1 MGSEHYCLRW
11 NNHQSNLLGVFSQ
24 LLHDES
30 LVDVTLACS
39 EGASIRAHKVVLS
52 ACSSYFRSLFVD
64 HPSRHPIVILKD
76 VGLEELRTL
85 VDFMYKGEVNVQYC
99 QLPALLKTAES
110 LQVKGLAE
118 MTTLSAAGIETRKVQ
133 EPMEECQPQ
142 ETRESS
148 ESHEKADGRDHRE
161 KEERRELKDSRE
173 VRERENKETRD
184 VRETHARESHS
195 RDSRESRESREHRD
209 REQREPRDLRESRDI
224 RETRD
229 PRDLRDPRE
238 LREHRESRE
247 SRDISRDLREV
258 RDPRDL
264 RESRETRD
272 HREMPEAS
280 PPRISPLLSVRR
292 FRSDITGETPT
303 LSHPPIPKDE
313 PPDEPMR
320 SSSPEDDTVSI
331 RSNGAQNENIGLNM
345 TINSHSSSSVLGAHY
360 SPVEQRLSV
369 LNTISHPG
377 LTHPSHASL
386 PSPRSEP
393 IAGPSGLPPVQQVPL
408 SLKKEIDWDRSNED
422 KVGGETSSEYRMQ
435 HESMCLDMSCVSP
448 SIPSPIPA
456 RSPTALPL
464 WSPLLALQAC
474 RLRRYLSDDCM
485 MYHNRHLLHSERR
498 RCGVCLASFPSA
510 WLLERHA
517 ALQHASQAP
526 CDDKPFVCEQC
537 GQSYRYRSAY
547 VKHREQ
553 NHRARLPADK
563 LFTCDVCGMQFR
575 YLKSFKKHRLNHTLE
590 RLHTKNTDAPEGADQ
605 VSSTNEALIGQCGE
619 MDLSMK
625 KKNRSDATKSPAN
638 DVVRD
643 AEQDSTV
650 DSNGPTDSVVT
661 VDDSTEC
668 RTSGAESE
676 SKRDDD
682 TASEEK
688 RRIPVSFASI
698 SSMADSSENESR
710 ADSSKHESSS
720 SHSGILSFMQ
730 TDDRQRDRERRFACP
745 FCGKCVRSKENLK
758 LHVRKHTGE
767 RPFVC
772 LFCGRA
778 FGGKSDLTRHLRIH
792 TGERPYHCE
801 ACGKCFARA
810 DYLSKHLTTHV
821 HNTR

>member
-1 MGSEHYCLRW
+1 MQMCVE
-11 NNHQSNLLGVFSQ
+11 
-24 LLHDES
+24 
-30 LVDVTLACS
+30 LACR
-39 EGASIRAHKVVLS
+39 G
-52 ACSSYFRSLFVD
+52 
-64 HPSRHPIVILKD
+64 PGGTGGP
-76 VGLEELRTL
+76 
-85 VDFMYKGEVNVQYC
+85 
-99 QLPALLKTAES
+99 
-110 LQVKGLAE
+110 
-118 MTTLSAAGIETRKVQ
+118 SAAG
-133 EPMEECQPQ
+133 
-142 ETRESS
+142 
-148 ESHEKADGRDHRE
+148 
-161 KEERRELKDSRE
+161 
-173 VRERENKETRD
+173 
-184 VRETHARESHS
+184 
-195 RDSRESRESREHRD
+195 
-209 REQREPRDLRESRDI
+209 
-224 RETRD
+224 
-229 PRDLRDPRE
+229 
-238 LREHRESRE
+238 
-247 SRDISRDLREV
+247 
-258 RDPRDL
+258 
-264 RESRETRD
+264 
-272 HREMPEAS
+272 
-280 PPRISPLLSVRR
+280 
-292 FRSDITGETPT
+292 
-303 LSHPPIPKDE
+303 
-313 PPDEPMR
+313 
-320 SSSPEDDTVSI
+320 
-331 RSNGAQNENIGLNM
+331 
-345 TINSHSSSSVLGAHY
+345 
-360 SPVEQRLSV
+360 
-369 LNTISHPG
+369 
-377 LTHPSHASL
+377 
-386 PSPRSEP
+386 
-393 IAGPSGLPPVQQVPL
+393 
-408 SLKKEIDWDRSNED
+408 
-422 KVGGETSSEYRMQ
+422 
-435 HESMCLDMSCVSP
+435 
-448 SIPSPIPA
+448 
-456 RSPTALPL
+456 ALPL
-464 WSPLLALQAC
+464 WPPLLALQAC

-485 MYHNRHLLHSERR
+485 LYHGRHALAERR

-517 ALQHASQAP
+517 ALQHAAQAP

-590 RLHTKNTDAPEGADQ
+590 RLHTKNTDTPEGMER
-605 VSSTNEALIGQCGE
+605 VTSTDEALIGKCGE

-625 KKNRSDATKSPAN
+625 RKNRGDNVKSPSSE
-638 DVVRD
+638 VIRD

-661 VDDSTEC
+661 VDDSVEC

-682 TASEEK
+682 TASEER

-710 ADSSKHESSS
+710 ADSLKHESSS
-720 SHSGILSFMQ
+720 SHSGLLGFVRN
-730 TDDRQRDRERRFACP
+730 DERQRDKERKFACP